1 LVVKSV
7 VRRLWFLPLGLAAC
21 TVGPDYERPAVESPD
36 AWREGL
42 KNAASLADTPWW
54 ELYKDEAL
62 VGMIKTALEANPDVL
77 LALERVTEARAR
89 AGFVRADLYPRLD
102 AVAAAGSGKVSEE
115 VISVPSVRDPK
126 YQHYEIYGALSW
138 ELDLWGRIRRGVE
151 AAEAEILAAE
161 EGRKA
166 VVVSVVADVA
176 RVYLELRDL
185 DARLE
190 LSRATVTSRREYVEL
205 AELRFRGGVTSELD
219 FRQAEAELAR
229 TQSILADLERQ
240 DREKENELSIL
251 IGRSPGARPRGVS
264 IESMPMPPAV
274 PAGLPSH
281 LLERRPDL
289 RAAEQLLVSANA
301 RIGEA
306 KALMYP
312 QISLTILGGY
322 QSNDMS
328 NFITSSASFWDMIG
342 GLAAPIWDWGKNRAR
357 VEEMESRSRQAVIQY
372 QAAIR
377 QAFREVEDGLAAI
390 RRSAEKRTAMDARVA
405 AQRQVLSLAETRYR
419 GGVSPYLEVL
429 DAQRALFDS
438 ELERVATVGEQLTA
452 VVRLYRALGGGWAPA
467 ESGESK

>member
-1 LVVKSV
+1 MK
-7 VRRLWFLPLGLAAC
+7 RLLLLLPVGLTAC
-21 TVGPDYERPAVESPD
+21 TVGPDYERPAVDSPEE
-36 AWREGL
+36 WREGL
-42 KNAASLADTPWW
+42 KGSASLADTPWW

-62 VGMIKTALEANPDVL
+62 VAMIKSALEANPDVL
-77 LALERVTEARAR
+77 LAMERVTEARAR

-102 AVAAAGSGKVSEE
+102 AGASAGASKASEE
-115 VISVPSVRDPK
+115 AVPVPLRDPN
-126 YQHYEIYGALSW
+126 YQHYEIFGALTW

-166 VVVSVVADVA
+166 VVVSVVGEVA
-176 RVYLELRDL
+176 RAYLELRDL
-185 DARLE
+185 DARIE

-205 AELRFRGGVTSELD
+205 AEARFRGGVTSELD
-219 FRQAEAELAR
+219 FRQSQAELAR
-229 TQSILADLERQ
+229 TQSILADLERL

-251 IGRSPGARPRGVS
+251 LGRAPGARPRGLGL
-264 IESMPMPPAV
+264 EAMPMPPAV
-274 PAGLPSH
+274 PAGLPSQ

-312 QISLTILGGY
+312 TISLTVVGGF
-322 QSNDMS
+322 QSTDMS
-328 NFITSSASFWDMIG
+328 NFIKSSASFWDVIG
-342 GLAAPIWDWGKNRAR
+342 GLSAPIWDWGKNRSR
-357 VEEMESRSRQAVIQY
+357 VEEVESRSRQAVIQY

-377 QAFREVEDGLAAI
+377 QAFREVEDALVAI
-390 RRSAEKRTAMDARVA
+390 SRTGEKRRAMDARVE

-429 DAQRALFDS
+429 DAQRELFDS
-438 ELERVATVGEQLTA
+438 ELERVATIGEQLTS
-452 VVRLYRALGGGWAPA
+452 VVRLYRALGGGWTPEPA
-467 ESGESK
+467 QEKQP